1 MKKIL
6 FLMMAL
12 VLTLPILTG
21 QSVEAAAKGRILL
34 VASSQRT
41 MTLKD
46 GSQMDV
52 GFYLNELAVPAQY
65 LAQQGYEIVMATPS
79 GERPVMDA
87 GSNQAKFFG
96 GNEAARA
103 QAQAFTEKLPVISL
117 AKADE
122 ELGSFDALFIPG
134 GHAPMTD
141 LMQNAELG
149 TALRYF
155 HEQKKTTA
163 AICHGPVALL
173 AALPQAAQLRQT
185 IAAEDVNG
193 AQTAA
198 KDWIYAGYQMTMLSD
213 LEEWPGELHKGTQM
227 PFHIE
232 QALQMAGGTIVND
245 GMYKSHVIHDR
256 ELITSENPQSDLALA
271 KEIDQALQK
280 KQK

>member
-1 MKKIL
+1 MKRVLL
-6 FLMMAL
+6 FVMAV
-12 VLTLPILTG
+12 VLGMPVFNG
-21 QSVEAAAKGRILL
+21 HSAEAASQGRILL
-34 VASSQRT
+34 VASSQQS
-41 MTLKD
+41 MQLKD
-46 GSQMDV
+46 GSKMEV

-79 GERPVMDA
+79 GEYPVMDA
-87 GSNQAKFFG
+87 GSNNAKFFA

-103 QAQAFTEKLPVISL
+103 QAQVFTENLPVISL
-117 AKADE
+117 EKANK
-122 ELGSFDALFIPG
+122 ELKSFDALFIPG

-155 HEQKKTTA
+155 HEKNKPTA

-173 AALPQAAQLRQT
+173 AALPQAAEFRQ
-185 IAAEDVNG
+185 ALVADDVKG
-193 AQTAA
+193 AQAA

-232 QALQMAGGTIVND
+232 QALQMAGGTIVNN
-245 GMYKSHVIHDR
+245 GMYKSHVVHDR
-256 ELITSENPQSDLALA
+256 ELITGENPQSDLALA
-271 KEIDQALQK
+271 KALDEALQK
-280 KQK
+280 K

>member
-6 FLMMAL
+6 FLVMLVAL
-12 VLTLPILTG
+12 AMPTLNG
-21 QSVEAAAKGRILL
+21 QVVEAAAKGRILL
-34 VASSQRT
+34 VASSQQV

-46 GSQMDV
+46 GSRMDV

-87 GSNQAKFFG
+87 GSNSAKFFG

-117 AKADE
+117 AKATG
-122 ELGSFDALFIPG
+122 ELKRFDALFIPG

-141 LMQNAELG
+141 LMQDAELSVV
-149 TALRYF
+149 LHYF
-155 HEQKKTTA
+155 HEQNKPTA

-173 AALPQAAQLRQT
+173 AALPQAVLFRQT
-185 IAAEDVNG
+185 IAADDVKG

-232 QALQMAGGTIVND
+232 QALQMAGGTIVNA
-245 GMYKSHVIHDR
+245 GMYKSHVVRDR
-256 ELITSENPQSDLALA
+256 ELITGENPQSDVALA
-271 KEIDQALQK
+271 KALDEALQK
-280 KQK
+280 E

>member
-6 FLMMAL
+6 FLVMLVAL
-12 VLTLPILTG
+12 AMPTLNG
-21 QSVEAAAKGRILL
+21 QVVEAAAKGRILL
-34 VASSQRT
+34 VASSQQV

-46 GSQMDV
+46 GSRMDV

-87 GSNQAKFFG
+87 GSNSAKFFG

-117 AKADE
+117 AKATG
-122 ELGSFDALFIPG
+122 ELKRFDALFIPG

-141 LMQNAELG
+141 LMQDAELSVV
-149 TALRYF
+149 LHYF
-155 HEQKKTTA
+155 HEQNKPTA

-173 AALPQAAQLRQT
+173 AALPQAVLFRQT
-185 IAAEDVNG
+185 IAADDVKG

-198 KDWIYAGYQMTMLSD
+198 KGWIYAGYQMTMLSD

-227 PFHIE
+227 PFRIE
-232 QALQMAGGTIVND
+232 QALQMAGGTIVNA
-245 GMYKSHVIHDR
+245 GMYKSHVVRDR
-256 ELITSENPQSDLALA
+256 ELITGENPQSDVALA
-271 KEIDQALQK
+271 KALDEALQK
-280 KQK
+280 E

>member
-6 FLMMAL
+6 LLVMAL
-12 VLTLPILTG
+12 VLAIPIFDG
-21 QSVEAAAKGRILL
+21 PSVEAAAKGRILL
-34 VASSQRT
+34 VASSQQT

-46 GSQMDV
+46 GSRMDV

-79 GERPVMDA
+79 GERPVMDL
-87 GSNQAKFFG
+87 GSNSAKFFG
-96 GNEAARA
+96 GNEEARA
-103 QAQAFTEKLPVISL
+103 QAQAFTETLSVISL

-122 ELGSFDALFIPG
+122 ELESFDALFIPG

-155 HEQKKTTA
+155 HEQNKPTA
-163 AICHGPVALL
+163 AICHGPAALL
-173 AALPQAAQLRQT
+173 AALPQAGQFRQT
-185 IAAEDVNG
+185 MAADDVKG
-193 AQTAA
+193 AQIAA

-232 QALQMAGGTIVND
+232 QALQMAGGVIVNG
-245 GMYKSHVIHDR
+245 GMYKSHVICDR
-256 ELITSENPQSDLALA
+256 ELITGENPQSDIALA
-271 KEIDQALQK
+271 KALDEALQK
-280 KQK
+280 K